1 VAATII
7 ACCGIAGSESLA
19 NSNSGA
25 APPLSGDP
33 LLRIET
39 EARNGKSVTITTY
52 EQGGIPA
59 SLPEMQELI
68 AISQRHGLEAPEEP
82 SELLREAKFFGG
94 NKDQHV
100 TDFTSGFV
108 DDREAKTV
116 GEIFERI
123 DARSFSHLYVH
134 PVIDGT
140 TRLLAQRWAL
150 TIAALTIS
158 GTVTYYGFYHQTGS
172 AGWAVGA
179 ALMMAGLDGAIQ
191 YNSEAIGR
199 WVTDAF
205 GVPKDK
211 LSFRGMVQTLGKRG
225 SISVGV
231 VFALMAYKVASPAIN
246 WEPTGLFAAEMYKQL
261 SWGIGG
267 MLFASTPQIESLKM
281 LKTQKSTARMDR
293 YYRLTFFSL
302 TMYARAAMI
311 IGVTGSPVLSKGML
325 GGLLLGTGAALLV
338 VNKKVLAQVEA
349 DKKFREKSNVFRRP
363 LAALNACASVFSV
376 RK

>member
-1 VAATII
+1 
-7 ACCGIAGSESLA
+7 
-19 NSNSGA
+19 
-25 APPLSGDP
+25 
-33 LLRIET
+33 
-39 EARNGKSVTITTY
+39 
-52 EQGGIPA
+52 
-59 SLPEMQELI
+59 
-68 AISQRHGLEAPEEP
+68 
-82 SELLREAKFFGG
+82 
-94 NKDQHV
+94 
-100 TDFTSGFV
+100 
-108 DDREAKTV
+108 
-116 GEIFERI
+116 
-123 DARSFSHLYVH
+123 
-134 PVIDGT
+134 
-140 TRLLAQRWAL
+140 
-150 TIAALTIS
+150 
-158 GTVTYYGFYHQTGS
+158 
-172 AGWAVGA
+172 
-179 ALMMAGLDGAIQ
+179 
-191 YNSEAIGR
+191 
-199 WVTDAF
+199 
-205 GVPKDK
+205 
-211 LSFRGMVQTLGKRG
+211 
-225 SISVGV
+225 
-231 VFALMAYKVASPAIN
+231 MAYKVASPAIN